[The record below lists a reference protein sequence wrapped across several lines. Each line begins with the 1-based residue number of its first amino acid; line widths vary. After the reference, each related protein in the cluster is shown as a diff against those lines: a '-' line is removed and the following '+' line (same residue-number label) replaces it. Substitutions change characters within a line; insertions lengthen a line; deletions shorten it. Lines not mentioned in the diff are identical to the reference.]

1 MRKLIIQNFSL
12 PRFNNDILNFLR
24 TNYDSY
30 ITSVVDSVYQCEIL
44 QRINFGARGVIK
56 MQPMINWWG
65 YFNLTIIL
73 IYNTVMPIITLVRT
87 CYTGAST
94 CMPVIIVRN
103 LFQTF
108 LTGTLFLMAWVFI
121 ANAFTYKKSFMFYI
135 SKHLGRLQFIDM
147 QQPSI
152 LFHILTINLSF
163 FFQNICT

>member
-1 MRKLIIQNFSL
+1 
-12 PRFNNDILNFLR
+12 
-24 TNYDSY
+24 
-30 ITSVVDSVYQCEIL
+30 
-44 QRINFGARGVIK
+44 
-56 MQPMINWWG
+56 MINWWG

-121 ANAFTYKKSFMFYI
+121 ANAFTYKKSTMFYI
-135 SKHLGRLQFIDM
+135 SKHLGRLQYI
-147 QQPSI
+147 PSI

-163 FFQNICT
+163 FFKIYVHKSCNGKHIMLSKKVCGGSFQDFPHKAFFFQFLTFRHLYCIVGIVSVSV